1 MPVGANRPTGTTES
15 AAAIAR
21 SNKEPDMKSTQPNT
35 PQTTAESPSTSSGAS
50 SGTAENTRTA
60 STGNF
65 SPTPRTTIKRLAARG
80 RYDRAS
86 VHAILDEGLV
96 CHVAFVADGAPV
108 VIPTAYARI
117 DDAIYLHGSS
127 GNRMLRSL
135 VSGAQACI
143 TVTLV
148 DGVVCARS
156 AFHHSMNYRCV
167 VMFGTGERVTD
178 ADERT
183 RVFDA
188 VVDHVVPGRRA
199 FVRPPNREENLQTL
213 VVRFPIEEVSVKERM
228 GGPIDD
234 EADHALDIW
243 AGVIPLTLTPG
254 VPVDDVL
261 VPPPRAAPAHA
272 VDYRRVARTA

>member
-1 MPVGANRPTGTTES
+1 METSTATE
-15 AAAIAR
+15 AK
-21 SNKEPDMKSTQPNT
+21 NF
-35 PQTTAESPSTSSGAS
+35 PQ
-50 SGTAENTRTA
+50 
-60 STGNF
+60 
-65 SPTPRTTIKRLAARG
+65 TPRTTLKRLAVRG

-96 CHVAFVADGAPV
+96 CHVAFVADGNPV

-148 DGVVCARS
+148 DGLVCARS

-167 VMFGTGERVTD
+167 VMFGAGERVTD
-178 ADERT
+178 ADERA

-188 VVDHVVPGRRA
+188 IVDHIVPGRRE

-213 VVRFPIEEVSVKERM
+213 VVRFPITEVSVKERM

-234 EADHALDIW
+234 EADHSLDVW
-243 AGVIPLTLTPG
+243 AGVIPLKLTPG
-254 VPVDDVL
+254 APVDDML
-261 VPPPRAAPAHA
+261 VPPPCAAPAHA
-272 VDYRRVARTA
+272 VDYRRP